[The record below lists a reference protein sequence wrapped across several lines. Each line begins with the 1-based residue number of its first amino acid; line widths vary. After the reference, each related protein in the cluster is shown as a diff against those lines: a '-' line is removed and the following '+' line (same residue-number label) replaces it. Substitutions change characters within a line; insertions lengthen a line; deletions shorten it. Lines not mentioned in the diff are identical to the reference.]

1 MRFEEV
7 GEPPEPTE
15 LLLGAAPGAP
25 TPPTNCARPPLAD
38 PAVVA
43 AVDVLVAT
51 VPKRQVHETLK
62 CGPNPAQR
70 PLNALA
76 QPRGRRHAGFCPPC
90 CRWRR
95 TASPTS
101 SGFASWRVR
110 RSSLPAAQPRSR

>member
-15 LLLGAAPGAP
+15 LLLGA
-25 TPPTNCARPPLAD
+25 TPCPPLTHPTAD
-38 PAVVA
+38 PAVDA